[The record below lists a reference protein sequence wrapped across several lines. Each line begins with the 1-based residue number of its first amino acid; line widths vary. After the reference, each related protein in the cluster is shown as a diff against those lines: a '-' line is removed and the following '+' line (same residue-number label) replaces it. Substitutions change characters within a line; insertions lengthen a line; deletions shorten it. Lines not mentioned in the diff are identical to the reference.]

1 MNIIDS
7 NSHSTNV
14 VRTGLGWQ
22 MPLMLPPLLIL
33 LLLVVWAGV
42 EYRSKLM
49 IESRIQ
55 ARQSAGKP
63 TNYAEWTQAN
73 FDRSKI
79 EGTSAFAKLLRQA
92 DNTRSQ
98 MKSPDVFPVEQFF
111 NAPDATDPEAFE
123 RVLSTVEGYL
133 ANAESVFEKIDELAT
148 MPQPIWIPKV
158 GEWSHYYS
166 STMYS
171 LSHLVQIDIVV
182 ATRRQDRSR
191 IFSGFERLLILE
203 DLSPGV
209 EFGGDFW
216 STYGRL
222 RARLILL
229 TNCLAAIDWTAEELT
244 QLQRFASEIPD
255 LTERWR
261 NNMESWMV
269 GGLASDSDDL
279 WWYGRDDRQLLERL
293 LRPTTSAKADRLQFY
308 EQVAKV
314 SFTEPRLAAAELA
327 SYAGSNPSP
336 QDSRIVEYTPNYL
349 VELESLGKL
358 VNCGIAIRRFKLLHQ
373 RWPKDLQELTGQSL
387 SVNDLQLHNQQMVG
401 FSVDESGP
409 EIWLPTEATKFGRL
423 TPAVSTSTETTWR
436 LFVTRIRDQDVL
448 NDSSASEEDVDAVK
462 N

>member
-1 MNIIDS
+1 MNSLNSETHS
-7 NSHSTNV
+7 NRM
-14 VRTGLGWQ
+14 VRTGLGWHI
-22 MPLMLPPLLIL
+22 PLMLPPLLIL

-42 EYRSKLM
+42 EYRSRQL

-55 ARQSAGKP
+55 TRQSAGKP
-63 TNYAEWTQAN
+63 INYAEMTQAI

-79 EGTSAFAKLLRQA
+79 DGTIAFTSLVRQA
-92 DNTRSQ
+92 NSMRSQ
-98 MKSPDVFPVEQFF
+98 MKPPDVFPVEQFF
-111 NAPDATDPEAFE
+111 NAPDAADPEAFE
-123 RVLSTVEGYL
+123 RVISTVEGYL
-133 ANAESVFEKIDELAT
+133 ENAQSVFEKIDELAK
-148 MPQPIWIPKV
+148 MPQPIWVPQV
-158 GEWSHYYS
+158 SESHYYS

-182 ATRRQDRSR
+182 ATRKQDRSR

-209 EFGGDFW
+209 EFGGNYW

-222 RARLILL
+222 KARLILL
-229 TNCLAAIDWTAEELT
+229 TKCLAAIDWTAEELT
-244 QLQRFASEIPD
+244 QLQKFASEIPD

-261 NNMESWMV
+261 NNMENWVV
-269 GGLASDSDDL
+269 GGLASDPDDI
-279 WWYGRDDRQLLERL
+279 WRYGRDERQLLERL
-293 LRPTTSAKADRLQFY
+293 LRPTISSQVDRLQFY

-314 SFTEPRLAAAELA
+314 SFAEPRLAAAELA
-327 SYAGSNPSP
+327 SYAVSNPSP
-336 QDSRIVEYTPNYL
+336 QDSRIVEYTPNQL
-349 VELESLGKL
+349 VEIESLGKL

-373 RWPKDLQELTGQSL
+373 RWPKDLRELTGPWL

-423 TPAVSTSTETTWR
+423 KPAATTSTETTWR

-448 NDSSASEEDVDAVK
+448 NDSPASEEEVDAVK